1 MKTSQQYFP
10 VFGNCYYALQG
21 HSNLSNFWEHPR
33 WSFIWSAPQVLSFD
47 SVSLSRLQNIFFDA
61 WFDWFSKW
69 NKYRYKKHNH
79 VDIMCF
85 SIITESIRNFYF
97 CRWLLLVRAIFN
109 FRPPDFR
116 ESLPPL
122 FNLFKKVSIP
132 TAIKRKAYNKCRKLN
147 LKHQS

>member
-1 MKTSQQYFP
+1 MLYQAIP
-10 VFGNCYYALQG
+10 VFRIFENIQRDY
-21 HSNLSNFWEHPR
+21 
-33 WSFIWSAPQVLSFD
+33 SFEVLLKFCHLIPFP
-47 SVSLSRLQNIFFDA
+47 SVHCKIYFLTVDLIGSKSEINIDT
-61 WFDWFSKW
+61 
-69 NKYRYKKHNH
+69 KKHNH

-97 CRWLLLVRAIFN
+97 CRWLLLVRTIFN
-109 FRPPDFR
+109 FRPRDFR

-122 FNLFKKVSIP
+122 FNLFKEVSIP

>member
-1 MKTSQQYFP
+1 MLNQPVP
-10 VFGNCYYALQG
+10 VFRIFENIQRD
-21 HSNLSNFWEHPR
+21 HSFE
-33 WSFIWSAPQVLSFD
+33 VLLKFCHLIPFP
-47 SVSLSRLQNIFFDA
+47 SVHCKIYFLTVDLIGSKSEINIDT
-61 WFDWFSKW
+61 
-69 NKYRYKKHNH
+69 KKHNH

-109 FRPPDFR
+109 FRPRDFR